1 MTKKRATQAP
11 PLQKGPRRVQGLGR
25 QMTMQEKLE
34 MMERVQRETEG
45 QRLAEERPGSGS
57 SGRSRAGA
65 GLGGGERMKKIK
77 FKR

>member
-1 MTKKRATQAP
+1 
-11 PLQKGPRRVQGLGR
+11 
-25 QMTMQEKLE
+25 MTMQEKLE

-57 SGRSRAGA
+57 SGTSRAGA

>member
-1 MTKKRATQAP
+1 
-11 PLQKGPRRVQGLGR
+11 
-25 QMTMQEKLE
+25 MQEKLE

-45 QRLAEERPGSGS
+45 QRLGEERTGSGS

-65 GLGGGERMKKIK
+65 GLRGGERMKKIK